1 MWRTLRICAPEKA
14 GNGYSM
20 PNIQIATMPSEID
33 RCFPVMRQLRP
44 MLIAG
49 EFVGRI
55 QTQQAEGY
63 QLAFL
68 EVENAIVALAGFRVQ
83 TLLWSGKTLYVDDLV
98 TDEGERSKGYGES
111 MLVWLIALAKEAGCT
126 TFMLDSGT
134 HRHEAHAFYFRHGLR
149 ISDFHFKLPL

>member
-1 MWRTLRICAPEKA
+1 MRT
-14 GNGYSM
+14 
-20 PNIQIATMPSEID
+20 IQIATTDAEIN

-44 MLIAG
+44 ALIAE

-68 EVENAIVALAGFRVQ
+68 MHENVVAAVAGFRLQ
-83 TLLWSGKTLYVDDLV
+83 TLLWSGRTLYVDDLV
-98 TDEGERSKGYGES
+98 TDATRRSQGHGEA
-111 MLVWLIALAKEAGCT
+111 MLTWLIALAKEAGCT

-134 HRHEAHAFYFRHGLR
+134 HRHEAHAFYFRQGLR
-149 ISDFHFKLPL
+149 ISDFHFKLAL

>member
-1 MWRTLRICAPEKA
+1 
-14 GNGYSM
+14 M
-20 PNIQIATMPSEID
+20 PTIQIAITDAEIN
-33 RCFPVMRQLRP
+33 RCFPVMHQLRP
-44 MLIAG
+44 KLLAE

-68 EVENAIVALAGFRVQ
+68 AHENAIACVAGFRLQ
-83 TLLWSGKTLYVDDLV
+83 TLLWSGRTLYVDDLV
-98 TDEGERSKGYGES
+98 TDAALRSQGHGEA

-149 ISDFHFKLPL
+149 ICDFHFKLAL